1 MRKALLPL
9 ACISFLMTPARGA
22 SVAAAQSPE
31 LRRSLQRETTLMI
44 DLLQG
49 YHYSDR
55 SFNELKAAALIDRF
69 VGGLDPSREVFLA
82 SDVEFFHRRFDR
94 SLKTVY
100 LFRGDVQPAYEI
112 FDRFV
117 ERFNARSP
125 SIVRYLEQGPE
136 LEADDAAAPKSGP
149 DAGRPREASAYA
161 ESRSSTPA
169 WAPDAATL
177 DRRGERRLRL
187 DILGE
192 MLRGR
197 TREEAIARV
206 REREQERLG
215 QVKAWDAQSVRET
228 FLDSMLAS
236 FDAHS
241 GYFSK
246 ESSRYFTQ
254 SITGSDLGLGLDFT
268 LHKGSLLVS
277 RVVEG
282 GPADVDGRIAAGDR
296 LLAVRAEAGEWKDAS
311 AWTQRDVFAALQGK
325 QGERVTLRLAG
336 VQSPTPMEIELAYT
350 RHERIEGHASGTLVS
365 IPSSPGSETIKVGLI
380 TLPAFYVNPDAEGGP
395 ASTSSDVQELL
406 RKLKEQG
413 AQAIVLDLRT
423 NGGGVMNEAVK
434 TAGLFISKGPLFFSR
449 GLDRKVTTMAD
460 EDPAVEWAGPLVVL
474 VSGNS
479 ASASEAFSG
488 ALQWHGRALIAGSEH
503 TFGKGSAQDYIDMG
517 TLSGGALS
525 QRQDSWGTLRLTR
538 MLFYFPGGQSP
549 QLSGVRS
556 DIVLPVYWRDR
567 ARTLEADLPNALPN
581 ETVPAVAGAPD
592 PGEGVCRLT
601 PSLIQRLR
609 GLSEARV
616 AGLPEFELAERS
628 GAAWRAIDELD
639 RLPARGQDWL
649 GEARAR
655 EAAQSA
661 AFRAWMDFDD
671 TAAYPQS
678 EVVLAS
684 VAGVC
689 ERHAQ
694 AVRKPA
700 AAQIPRLGRTVGG
713 VHYLEFKGRVIDAD
727 LRSLDYTARMDDA
740 EALAQAWASAT
751 GQPASAAAVR
761 RVLTRLRLA
770 MVDEEP
776 QPDITGL
783 LAAEFG
789 ASADTTIQAVGA
801 RAFMDKLVQL
811 ERWIVREH
819 ALLDV
824 RRRESLR
831 IAADWVREGAVSP

>member
-1 MRKALLPL
+1 MRKALLSL
-9 ACISFLMTPARGA
+9 ACISFLMTPASGA
-22 SVAAAQSPE
+22 PVAAAQSPD

-55 SFNELKAAALIDRF
+55 SFNELKASALLDRY
-69 VGGLDPSREVFLA
+69 VGGLDPNREVFLA
-82 SDVEFFHRRFDR
+82 SDIEFFHRRFDR

-117 ERFNARSP
+117 ERLNARIP
-125 SIVRYLEQGPE
+125 SIQRYLEQGPD
-136 LEADDAAAPKSGP
+136 LEAEDDAAPKPAP
-149 DAGRPREASAYA
+149 DAPRPRDTSAYA
-161 ESRSSTPA
+161 ESLSSVPA

-177 DRRGERRLRL
+177 DRRGQRRLRL

-215 QVKAWDAQSVRET
+215 LVKAWDAQAVRET
-228 FLDSMLAS
+228 FLDSMLAN

-282 GPADVDGRIAAGDR
+282 GPADVDGRITAGDR
-296 LLAVRAEAGEWKDAS
+296 LLAVRPEAGEWKDAS
-311 AWTQRDVFAALQGK
+311 AWTQREVFMALQGK
-325 QGERVTLRLAG
+325 QGERVTLRLANA
-336 VQSPTPMEIELAYT
+336 QSQTPSEIELAYA
-350 RHERIEGHASGTLVS
+350 RHERIEGHASGALVS
-365 IPSSPGSETIKVGLI
+365 IPASGGAVGAKVGLI

-395 ASTSSDVQELL
+395 ASTSSDVQALL
-406 RKLKEQG
+406 RKLKELG
-413 AQAIVLDLRT
+413 AQAIVLDLRN

-434 TAGLFISKGPLFFSR
+434 TAGLFITQGPLLFSR
-449 GLDRKVTTMAD
+449 GLDRKVTAMAD
-460 EDPAVEWAGPLVVL
+460 EDPSVEWAGPLVVL

-488 ALQWHGRALIAGSEH
+488 ALQWHGRALIAGSAH
-503 TFGKGSAQDYIDMG
+503 TFGKGSAQDYIDMA
-517 TLSGGALS
+517 TLAGGGLN

-538 MLFYFPGGQSP
+538 MLFYFPGGESP
-549 QLSGVRS
+549 QLAGVRS

-567 ARTLEADLPNALPN
+567 ARTLESDLPNALPN

-592 PGEGVCRLT
+592 PGEGVSRLN

-609 GLSEARV
+609 ALSEARV
-616 AGLPEFELAERS
+616 AALPEFAIAERS
-628 GAAWRAIDELD
+628 GAAWRALDDLD
-639 RLPARGQDWL
+639 RLPALGQAWL
-649 GEARAR
+649 REARAR
-655 EAAQSA
+655 EAAQAA
-661 AFRAWMDFDD
+661 AFSAWMDFDD
-671 TAAYPQS
+671 TAAYPQTKVELPS
-678 EVVLAS
+678 VAS
-684 VAGVC
+684 VR
-689 ERHAQ
+689 ERHEQ
-694 AVRKPA
+694 SVRKPA
-700 AAQIPRLGRTVGG
+700 AAQRPRLGRTVGG

-727 LRSLDYTARMDDA
+727 LRSLDYAARMADA
-740 EALAQAWASAT
+740 EALSQAWTAST
-751 GQPASAAAVR
+751 SKPASVAAVR

-770 MVDEEP
+770 IADEGP
-776 QPDITGL
+776 QPDVAAL
-783 LAAEFG
+783 LSEELG
-789 ASADTTIQAVGA
+789 APADSSTLEEGT

-819 ALLDV
+819 VPLDV
-824 RRRESLR
+824 RRREAVR
-831 IAADWVREGAVSP
+831 IAADWVREGASPR